1 MVYNDC
7 SQVSLLYLRYIK
19 SRKKT
24 GIIMTIQNGDFIR
37 VSYTGKN
44 DGRVFDTTDEET
56 AKGNGIYNEKG
67 KYGGDVIIVGAGHT
81 VAGLDEDFAGKEA
94 GYTGS
99 VTIPP
104 EKAFGVRNPE
114 LIETIPITKFE
125 QKPQVGMPV
134 QVDGRPGMIIRAIGR
149 MVQVDFNRFLA
160 GQTVTYDYEIKEKI
174 EDNESK
180 VKGLLGLYIG
190 KDFTVE
196 INDQKA
202 TLEIEPELTYN
213 QRWLMSKRQIAK
225 EIIDN
230 TDIKEIV
237 YLERY
242 NKDVLEPKAKE

>member
-1 MVYNDC
+1 
-7 SQVSLLYLRYIK
+7 
-19 SRKKT
+19 
-24 GIIMTIQNGDFIR
+24 MTIQNGDFIR

-44 DGRVFDTTDEET
+44 EDRVFDTTDEEI
-56 AKGNGIYNEKG
+56 AKANNIYNEKG

-81 VAGLDEDFAGKEA
+81 VAGLDEDFVGKEA

-99 VTIPP
+99 VTVPP

-114 LIETIPITKFE
+114 LIETIPITRFE
-125 QKPQVGMPV
+125 QKPQMGMPV
-134 QVDGRPGMIIRAIGR
+134 QVDGRQGVVIRAIGR

-174 EDNESK
+174 EDNEGK
-180 VKGLLGLYIG
+180 VRGLLGLYIG
-190 KDFTVE
+190 KDFSIE

-242 NKDVLEPKAKE
+242 NKDVLAPKAQE

>member
-1 MVYNDC
+1 
-7 SQVSLLYLRYIK
+7 
-19 SRKKT
+19 
-24 GIIMTIQNGDFIR
+24 MTIQNGDFIR

-44 DGRVFDTTDEET
+44 DDRIFDTTDEEI
-56 AKGNGIYNEKG
+56 AKANGIYNEKG

-81 VAGLDEDFAGKEA
+81 VAGLDEDFVGKEP

-125 QKPQVGMPV
+125 KKPQLGMPV
-134 QVDGRPGMIIRAIGR
+134 QVDGRPGVVIRAIGR

-174 EDNESK
+174 EDNEGK

-190 KDFTVE
+190 KDFSVE

-225 EIIDN
+225 EILDN

-242 NKDVLEPKAKE
+242 NKDVLAPKAKE

>member
-1 MVYNDC
+1 
-7 SQVSLLYLRYIK
+7 
-19 SRKKT
+19 
-24 GIIMTIQNGDFIR
+24 MTIQNGDFIR

-44 DGRVFDTTDEET
+44 EDRIFDTTDEEI
-56 AKGNGIYNEKG
+56 AKANGIYNEKG

-81 VAGLDEDFAGKEA
+81 VAGLDEDFVGKEA
-94 GYTGS
+94 GYSGS

-125 QKPQVGMPV
+125 QKPQLGMPV
-134 QVDGRPGMIIRAIGR
+134 QVDGRPGVVIRAIGR
-149 MVQVDFNRFLA
+149 MVQVDFNSFLA
-160 GQTVTYDYEIKEKI
+160 GQTITYDYEIKEKI
-174 EDNESK
+174 EDNEGK
-180 VKGLLGLYIG
+180 VRGLLGLYIG
-190 KDFTVE
+190 KDFSIE

-242 NKDVLEPKAKE
+242 NKDVLAPKAQE